1 MSSNINP
8 RKRILKGLQKV
19 LDNELSRE
27 EVLEYIL
34 EDLPNNYRS
43 KWTSLFYGCLRSYNY
58 LMPWLE
64 EVRRRSGKPKKLPRE
79 MQFLLLMAAH
89 QFKLMSSFPSYA
101 VIQESLKLVPKQYFS
116 LRKYVGFLLREI
128 ERTNVPISYDIKLPE
143 WLLNQFPKA
152 LHKELAAEFSQRLIE
167 EPSSALYTK
176 SPVQSDIIQAMAQDV
191 YTFDNLNLEQRLR
204 MIERGAVFG
213 ELLSLT
219 MPMRFVGQ
227 PLSYLD
233 LCSAPGTKL
242 SVALQEYP
250 KAEFWAVEKDSSRY
264 RATLDRLEQNSAVR
278 KELHR
283 LNFVNADALQWME
296 QMDSESMDFILL
308 DAPCSALG
316 TILNHPEFVTLKQSQ
331 SFDYLP
337 DLQFELLSK
346 ALRLLKAGGQ
356 LIFSVCTFRS
366 EETEM
371 IIKRC
376 AEQYGDMHFANDDS
390 ILGETIFKN
399 DYGQYAWGAR
409 GRANQLFYFQRIV
422 KEK

>member
-79 MQFLLLMAAH
+79 VQFLLLMAAH

-101 VIQESLKLVPKQYFS
+101 VIQESLKLIPKRYFS
-116 LRKYVGFLLREI
+116 LRKYIGFLLREI
-128 ERTNVPISYDIKLPE
+128 ERTNVPIPSNIKLPK
-143 WLLNQFPKA
+143 WLLNEFPKILQSEVA
-152 LHKELAAEFSQRLIE
+152 VDFSQRLIE
-167 EPSSALYTK
+167 EPTSALYTK
-176 SPVQSDIIQAMAQDV
+176 SPVQSDVIQAIGRDV
-191 YTFDNLNLEQRLR
+191 YTFENLNLKQRLD
-204 MIERGAVFG
+204 MIEEGAVFG

-219 MPMRFVGQ
+219 MPIRFVGQ
-227 PLSYLD
+227 PLTYLD

-242 SVALQEYP
+242 GVALQKYP
-250 KAEFWAVEKDSSRY
+250 KAKFWAVEKDSSRY
-264 RATLDRLEQNSAVR
+264 RATLERLEQNYATR

-283 LNFVNADALQWME
+283 LNFVNEDALQWME
-296 QMDSESMDFILL
+296 QMDPESMDFILL

-316 TILNHPEFVTLKQSQ
+316 TILNHPEFLTIKQSQ

-346 ALRLLKAGGQ
+346 ALCLLKPGGQ
-356 LIFSVCTFRS
+356 IIFSVCTFRL

-376 AEQYGDMHFANDDS
+376 SEQYRNIHLANDGP
-390 ILGETIFKN
+390 ILGERIFKN
-399 DYGQYAWGAR
+399 DYGQYIWGVR